1 MYTLEIRNAYFP
13 ETTFLS
19 YCGARNRFG
28 KDRFRNKRRSN
39 GGEEGICTDSSSI
52 DYAPIQCG
60 NVTGKEEVVKGFV
73 FPKVC
78 ETLSFNY
85 NEIVFLGR
93 SVHASLPSSS
103 FFQPILFTFV
113 HVSNTSLQDLF
124 KHTTLFN
131 VIFV

>member
-1 MYTLEIRNAYFP
+1 MYTLKIRNAYFP

-85 NEIVFLGR
+85 NEIVLLGMSRLFKLRFLP
-93 SVHASLPSSS
+93 VPFFNQFCLPSSTCLTHHYK
-103 FFQPILFTFV
+103 IYL
-113 HVSNTSLQDLF
+113 NTQLYL
-124 KHTTLFN
+124 T
-131 VIFV
+131 